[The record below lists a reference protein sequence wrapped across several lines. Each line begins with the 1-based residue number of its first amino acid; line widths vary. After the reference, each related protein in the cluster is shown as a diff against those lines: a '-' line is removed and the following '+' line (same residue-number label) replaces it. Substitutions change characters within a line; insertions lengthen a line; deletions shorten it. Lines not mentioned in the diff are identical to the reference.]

1 MVRRDVR
8 SLVRHGEFECVFAR
22 LALHWVNIRTNS
34 IKATGK
40 FTPRV
45 CFVDGNVRRE

>member
-22 LALHWVNIRTNS
+22 LAFALGGIS
-34 IKATGK
+34 EQIL
-40 FTPRV
+40 
-45 CFVDGNVRRE
+45 